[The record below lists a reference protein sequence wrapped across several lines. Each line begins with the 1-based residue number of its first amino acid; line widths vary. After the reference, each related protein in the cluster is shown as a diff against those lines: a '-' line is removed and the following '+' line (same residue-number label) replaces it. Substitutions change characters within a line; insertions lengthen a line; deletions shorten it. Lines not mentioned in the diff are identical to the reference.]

1 MSNSTLLK
9 SRTFAT
15 SIRTNGI
22 ANLFGLTMT

>member
-1 MSNSTLLK
+1 MSNSMFLK

-22 ANLFGLTMT
+22 ANLFELTMT